1 MPSRDLSPMGNHP
14 TRHLMPRHISISRL
28 LHTLIVAC
36 TVLVLPSKLL
46 AVAPKAPTITKVDFS
61 LAGIDNTGA
70 TQVGTRHSY
79 LVQWTDN
86 SLDEEG
92 FDVQVRAGSDPFTT
106 FSRIADN
113 GTQAA
118 LIGVTALNAGTVV
131 QFQVVAWKFNGAKI
145 ETGTSAV
152 FSFNVPEAT
161 AEGTLN
167 SPANLVLT
175 NVDDSRIKLAWT
187 DRTNS
192 EIFYQIDVK
201 ETTAVAFQGL
211 TFVNHSGNNFS
222 INPTLNPTNHT
233 FRLRLVPNTDY
244 EFRVRATRQQNV
256 ATSQASLYSNTA
268 TIRTPVL
275 TPPSNLGAQL
285 LAENLVRLRWLDNST
300 NETGYEIQYRDANG
314 SGDFAVRGSLGE
326 GSTTVDIP
334 VPQGSSIEWRVLA
347 LYTYTPSG
355 STTATTVRSA
365 PSNTVTFSTSFPA
378 PTNLQAVGTGL
389 ASTIDLT
396 WEDNTST
403 EYGFNVYT
411 RPEGTTTWYFAR
423 AVREGV
429 EKVSVNSR
437 TESNDAT
444 GKPVFITLETGVTH
458 EFIVFAVAADETN
471 VSLDSNVATAV
482 ANHGFTSRLYQ
493 PIQQGQSFGYL
504 ATTTNADNRTDWSI
518 TGLPTGLTFDSGT
531 GAITGTPSVAG
542 LFQCQMTAQFTN
554 SPNAAATLVLR
565 VLKAI
570 SGPYVTKA
578 IPSTTIGIN
587 APFRVPL
594 ADKFADNDA
603 ETAVRLETNRGNID
617 ISLFPSLAPVAVANF
632 LSYVN
637 AGDYNNMVFHRL
649 VNGFVLQGG
658 SMRPLAAPRTFVSIP
673 SRPPATN
680 EPGIT
685 NVRGIVAAA
694 KVGARNSIATLT
706 TGNVAKDDS
715 FGYVGN
721 PDSATT
727 DFFINLAN
735 NVANLDNQNGGF
747 TAFGRVSLAGMAV
760 ADNIAS
766 LPIGSYLNNNT
777 TETYN
782 ASLDK
787 RIILDGSFTPFSGIP
802 MIAATAP
809 ADMDINKTVKVTKAA
824 LTPTMRYSL
833 STNPP
838 GVATVEVE
846 GNELKITGKT
856 EGSTTVTVI
865 AADLDNN
872 SISQTFNVIVSKLH
886 KAPAITKHPVTQAVV
901 AGSKVTF
908 SVTATG
914 SNLTYQW
921 RKKVGV
927 ALPVNVDG
935 ATKNTLIIPN
945 AQAGDVALYDVLVT
959 NATTTLTSNAAA
971 LDLRSAP
978 TVGTLAESKLVEV
991 GKALTLTVNNVTGAP
1006 APTFA
1011 WKRGTA
1017 AVAGQTKSTLN
1028 IAAAKLTDAG
1038 TYTATASNI
1047 VSKATTGSVNVF
1059 VVDKAVKPQVFTQNK
1074 TITLTA
1080 PIAGSGIIYRW
1091 HKDGSPIPLNQPR
1104 FSGMEDPILKITA
1117 STLDDTGSYTC
1128 LATLPDALGS
1138 VFTGAIE
1145 LFIVTRPVLPQLT
1158 GINAPP
1164 TAFVGV
1170 DYSWKLPF
1178 SELPAHTP
1186 TSFSIAGLPTGLKL
1200 NTTTG
1205 IISGR
1210 ATKVGIH
1217 RLTATARNAA
1227 GTSTP
1232 AAVGDLTVSP
1242 LPSSNVGSFTGTI
1255 APSLILNQNKGGRID
1270 LTVLDT
1276 GAYTGKIVLGAE
1288 TINAAGAL
1296 GAGVG
1301 LFNAS
1306 SITYQSRI
1314 EVKRKDKSVLILT
1327 FEIDASF
1334 GYVSGVVSNGVESA
1348 AVSGFRQFWDEKW
1361 NPCTYGGS
1369 PSLPYNMAMNLA
1381 ETDIGKANVPQGSG
1395 YLNMLVSTK
1404 GIATF
1409 SGRMADGTT
1418 ITSSSTVGPAGEAM
1432 LFLML
1437 YKNTGSV
1444 LAQINI
1450 GDTPLNTGTS
1460 SILRVD
1466 GEVRWLK
1473 DGNQPVTERNHQA
1486 GIPETYLDV
1495 LGAIYTKPGTNQIVM
1510 GLPNVADNTRIDFSE
1525 GGISTSPRNPDRTV
1539 RITTANTVA
1548 YPTTPISDAK
1558 TTLLVNSTTGS
1569 ISGSFQLLDGT
1580 VTRTVPYQGL
1590 IIPTIPH
1597 TPAVTNTSGVVT
1609 SDEISGSGAFA
1620 AGYFLLPELLPSVT
1634 KSKINSGKVF
1644 VEGAPITITTQPVDQ
1659 AVNPAA
1665 NVSFTVGI
1673 AAGSQGTVTYR
1684 WRKNGN
1690 SIAGATTNVLNLG
1703 AVTESSQGDYDC
1715 IISNG
1720 SFTIASE
1727 AATLSVNDPVTN
1739 VTISRTPAASVLAS
1753 NQTITFTASAQG
1765 TAQLIYQWRKDN
1777 VDIFGATNPTYVIS
1791 SATTGDTGSY
1801 TVHISNTATP
1811 AGVTSS
1817 ADALTVA
1824 DIVVITSAGRTPDT
1838 TNVTT
1843 STEVTF
1849 SVTATGTGTLTYQ
1862 WRKNNVA
1869 IDGATSSTYT
1879 LPAASLTDTGD
1890 YNVLVKNIISTAGVS
1905 NPTDIRLDVV
1915 DP

>member
-1 MPSRDLSPMGNHP
+1 
-14 TRHLMPRHISISRL
+14 MPRSSSLFRL
-28 LHTLIVAC
+28 YYPLIVAC
-36 TVLVLPSKLL
+36 AVLTLPLHLL

-61 LAGIDNTGA
+61 LAGIDNNGA

-106 FSRIADN
+106 FSRVADN

-118 LIGVTALNAGTVV
+118 LIGVTALSAGTVV
-131 QFQVVAWKFNGAKI
+131 QFQVVAWKFNGARI
-145 ETGTSAV
+145 ETAASTV
-152 FSFNVPEAT
+152 FSFTVPEAT

-167 SPANLVLT
+167 SPANLVPT

-187 DRTNS
+187 DRSNS

-201 ETTAVAFQGL
+201 EASAAAFQAL

-222 INPTLNPTNHT
+222 TNPTLNPANHT
-233 FRLRLVPNTDY
+233 FRLRLVPNTEY
-244 EFRVRATRQQNV
+244 QFQVRATRQNSV
-256 ATSQASLYSNTA
+256 STTQASTYTNA
-268 TIRTPVL
+268 VTIRTPVL
-275 TPPSNLGAQL
+275 TAPSNLGAQL
-285 LAENLVRLRWLDNST
+285 LAENLVRLRWQDNST
-300 NETGYEIQYRDANG
+300 NETGYEIQYRDANS
-314 SGDFAVRGSLGE
+314 SGEFAVRGTMGE

-334 VPQGSSIEWRVLA
+334 VPQGSSIEWRLLA
-347 LYTYTPSG
+347 LYTYTASG

-365 PSNTVTFSTSFPA
+365 PSNTVIFSTSFAA
-378 PTNLQAVGTGL
+378 PTNLQAVRSGV
-389 ASTIDLT
+389 ANSVDLT
-396 WEDNTST
+396 WEDNTTT

-411 RPEGTTTWYFAR
+411 RPEGTSTWRFAR
-423 AVREGV
+423 AVRDGV
-429 EKVSVNSR
+429 KKVSVNSR

-444 GKPVFITLETGVTH
+444 GKPIFIPLENGVTH
-458 EFIVFAVAADETN
+458 EFSVVAVASDETN
-471 VSLDSNVATAV
+471 FSMNSNVATAV

-493 PIQQGQSFGYL
+493 PIQQGQPFGYL
-504 ATTTNADNRTDWSI
+504 ATTSNADNRTDWSI
-518 TGLPTGLTFDSGT
+518 SGLPTGLTFDSGT
-531 GAITGTPSVAG
+531 GAVTGTPSVAG
-542 LFQCQMTAQFTN
+542 LFHCTMTAHFTN
-554 SPNAAATLVLR
+554 SPNATATLVLR
-565 VLKAI
+565 VLKSI
-570 SGPYVTKA
+570 SGPYVTRA
-578 IPSTTIGIN
+578 IPNTTLGIN

-594 ADKFADNDA
+594 GDKFADNDA

-617 ISLFPSLAPVAVANF
+617 IHLYPSLAPVAVANF

-637 AGDYNNMVFHRL
+637 AGDYDNMAFHRL
-649 VNGFVLQGG
+649 VYGFVLQGG
-658 SMRPLAAPRTFVSIP
+658 SMKPVASPRSFTSIR

-685 NVRGIVAAA
+685 NVRGTLAAA
-694 KVGARNSIATLT
+694 KVGARNSVATLT
-706 TGNVAKDDS
+706 TGNVSKDDS

-747 TAFGRVSLAGMAV
+747 TAFGRVSLSGMAV
-760 ADNIAS
+760 VDNIAA

-802 MIAATAP
+802 MIAPTAP
-809 ADMDINKTVKVTKAA
+809 ADMDITKTVKVTKAA

-846 GNELKITGKT
+846 GTELKITGRT

-872 SISQTFNVIVSKLH
+872 SISQTFNVIVSKLQR
-886 KAPAITKHPVTQAVV
+886 APAITRHPVTQAVV

-927 ALPVNVDG
+927 AQPVNITG
-935 ATKNTLIIPN
+935 ETKNTLIIPS
-945 AQAGDVALYDVLVT
+945 AQAGDVALYDVVVT

-991 GKALTLTVNNVTGAP
+991 GKPLTLIVNNVTGAP

-1011 WKRGTA
+1011 WRRGTA
-1017 AVAGQTKSTLN
+1017 AVASQTKSTLS
-1028 IAAAKLTDAG
+1028 IAAAKITDAG
-1038 TYTATASNI
+1038 VYTATASNL
-1047 VSKATTGSVNVF
+1047 VSKVTTGSVNVF
-1059 VVDKAVKPQVFTQNK
+1059 VVDKAAKRQVFTQNRA
-1074 TITLTA
+1074 ITLTA
-1080 PIAGSGIIYRW
+1080 PIAGPGIIYRW
-1091 HKDGSPIPLNQPR
+1091 HKDGAPIPLNQPR
-1104 FSGMEDPILKITA
+1104 FSGMEDPTLKISA
-1117 STLDDTGSYTC
+1117 STLDDSGSYTC
-1128 LATLPDALGS
+1128 LATLPDAIGS
-1138 VFTGAIE
+1138 VFTGAIQ

-1164 TAFVGV
+1164 TAFIGV
-1170 DYSWKLPF
+1170 DYNWKLPF
-1178 SELPAHTP
+1178 SELAVHTP
-1186 TSFSIAGLPTGLKL
+1186 TSFSVAGLPTGLRL

-1205 IISGR
+1205 VISGR

-1217 RLTATARNAA
+1217 RLTATASNAA
-1227 GTSTP
+1227 GASTP
-1232 AAVGDLTVSP
+1232 ASVGDLMVSP

-1276 GAYTGKIVLGAE
+1276 GAYTGRIVLGAE
-1288 TINAAGAL
+1288 TISTAGAL
-1296 GAGVG
+1296 GVGVG
-1301 LFNAS
+1301 LYNAS
-1306 SITYQSRI
+1306 AITYQSRI
-1314 EVKRKDKSVLILT
+1314 EVKRKDKSTLTLT

-1334 GYVSGVVSNGVESA
+1334 GYVSGNVSNGVESA

-1361 NPCTYGGS
+1361 NPCTYGGI
-1369 PSLPYNMAMNLA
+1369 PSISYNMAMNLA
-1381 ETDIGKANVPQGSG
+1381 QADIGKANVPQGSG

-1444 LAQINI
+1444 LAQFNI
-1450 GDTPLNTGTS
+1450 GDTALSTGSS

-1466 GEVRWLK
+1466 GEARWLK
-1473 DGNQPVTERNHQA
+1473 DGGQPVTERNYSS
-1486 GIPETYLDV
+1486 GIPETYLDI
-1495 LGAIYTKPGTNQIVM
+1495 LGAIYIRPGTNQIVM

-1539 RITTANTVA
+1539 RITTANTVT
-1548 YPTTPISDAK
+1548 YPATPINDAK
-1558 TTLLVNSTTGS
+1558 TTLVVTPTTGS

-1609 SDEISGSGAFA
+1609 SKEIAGSGAFA
-1620 AGYFLLPELLPSVT
+1620 AGYFLLPELLPSIT
-1634 KSKINSGKVF
+1634 NSKINSGKVL
-1644 VEGAPITITTQPVDQ
+1644 VEGAPITINTQPADQ
-1659 AVNPAA
+1659 TVNPAA

-1720 SFTIASE
+1720 SYSIASE

-1739 VTISRTPAASVLAS
+1739 VTISRTPSASVVAS

-1765 TAQLIYQWRKDN
+1765 TAQLIYQWKKDN
-1777 VDIFGATNPTYVIS
+1777 VDIFGATNPTYVIT
-1791 SATTGDTGSY
+1791 SATTADTGSY
-1801 TVHISNTATP
+1801 TVRVSNAATP
-1811 AGVTSS
+1811 AGVNSS
-1817 ADALTVA
+1817 ANSLTVA
-1824 DIVVITSAGRTPDT
+1824 DPVVITSAGRSPDT
-1838 TNVTT
+1838 ANVTT
-1843 STEVTF
+1843 GTPVTF

-1862 WRKNNVA
+1862 WRKNNIA
-1869 IDGATSSTYT
+1869 IDGATTSTYT
-1879 LPAASLTDTGD
+1879 IPAASLTDTGN
-1890 YNVLVKNIISTAGVS
+1890 YNVLVRNVISTAGVS
-1905 NPTDIRLDVV
+1905 NTTDIRLDVV